1 MTPIISHLRTAL
13 IATISFLVA
22 AIFLVSCPAFA
33 DNLPR
38 TIEKIK
44 LSVVGVGTLEQTRR
58 PPIAFRGTGFVV
70 GDGLHIIT
78 NAHVIPPLLEVEKK
92 ETLGILVGQGE
103 AARFREAKQIA
114 IDADHDLALLK
125 IEGMPLTPVKFS
137 DSGTLKEGENI
148 AFTGFPIGTVLGLY
162 PVTHRGT
169 VSAITPIVIPAATS
183 RMLDA
188 KLVNRM
194 RTPYKVFQL
203 DGTAYPG
210 NSGSPM
216 YDTETG
222 MVYGIINMVFV
233 KGTKENALT
242 EPSGISYAIPANFI
256 RDMINKAGIKP

>member
-1 MTPIISHLRTAL
+1 MTPIISRLRTAL
-13 IATISFLVA
+13 FA
-22 AIFLVSCPAFA
+22 AIFIITCPAFA

-44 LSVVGVGTLEQTRR
+44 LSVVGIGTLEQTRR

-78 NAHVIPPLLEVEKK
+78 NAHVIPPLLEVATK
-92 ETLGILVGQGE
+92 ETLGILVGKGE
-103 AARFREAKQIA
+103 AARFREAKPVA
-114 IDADHDLALLK
+114 IDADHDLTLLK
-125 IEGMPLTPVKFS
+125 IEGTPLTPVKFS
-137 DSGTLKEGENI
+137 DSGTLREGENI

-169 VSAITPIVIPAATS
+169 VSAITPIVIPAATPKA
-183 RMLDA
+183 LDA
-188 KLVNRM
+188 KSVNRM
-194 RTPYKVFQL
+194 RTPYSVFQL

-222 MVYGIINMVFV
+222 VVYGIINMVFV
-233 KGTKENALT
+233 KGTKETALT
-242 EPSGISYAIPANFI
+242 EPSGISYAIPANYI
-256 RDMINKAGIKP
+256 RDLINKAGLKP

>member
-1 MTPIISHLRTAL
+1 MTPVPSRIRAVLFA
-13 IATISFLVA
+13 V
-22 AIFLVSCPAFA
+22 IFLAACPAIA

-44 LSVVGVGTLEQTRR
+44 LSVVGIGTLEQTRR
-58 PPIAFRGTGFVV
+58 PPVAFRGTGFVV

-78 NAHVIPPLLEVEKK
+78 NAHVIPPVLEVDKK
-92 ETLGILVGQGE
+92 EMLGILVGQAE

-114 IDADHDLALLK
+114 IDTEHDLALLK
-125 IEGMPLTPVKFS
+125 IEGTPLTPVKFS
-137 DSGTLKEGENI
+137 DSGTLREGESI

-183 RMLDA
+183 KALDA
-188 KLVNRM
+188 KSVTRM
-194 RTPYKVFQL
+194 RTPYTVFQL

-216 YDTETG
+216 FDTETG

-242 EPSGISYAIPANFI
+242 EPSGISYAIPAKYI
-256 RDMINKAGIKP
+256 RDMISKAGIKP